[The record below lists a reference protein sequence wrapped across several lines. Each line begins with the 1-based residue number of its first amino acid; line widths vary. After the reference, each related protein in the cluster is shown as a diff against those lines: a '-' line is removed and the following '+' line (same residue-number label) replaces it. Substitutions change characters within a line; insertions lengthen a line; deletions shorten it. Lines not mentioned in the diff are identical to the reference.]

1 MARISAAVCRRGRDL
16 HRIAGL
22 STFVATLAVT
32 LAFTWSDGTPTEDDP
47 FDMAPAVSS
56 GVVPIQDPANNVYL
70 DQSFAIPTI
79 AEPTPPPQAPIP
91 RSRPVQLLIPKLDV
105 HRAVEA
111 VGVTRSGVMQL
122 PSNSW
127 NAGWYKGSPV
137 PGAPGDTVIEGHAGY
152 PGQPMIF
159 GRLVN
164 LRPGDKIIVVLADG
178 TRQLFLVQSMR
189 RIPIGTAPAGMAEP
203 YGLPRLTLI
212 TCTGSFDKDRYSY
225 SQRLV
230 LEARYAGS
238 V

>member
-1 MARISAAVCRRGRDL
+1 MARISAAVGRRGRYL
-16 HRIAGL
+16 HRVAGL
-22 STFVATLAVT
+22 VSFVATLAVT

-47 FDMAPAVSS
+47 FEVASVASS
-56 GVVPIQDPANNVYL
+56 GVVTVQDPANNVYL
-70 DQSFAIPTI
+70 DHSFLVPPI
-79 AEPTPPPQAPIP
+79 AEPTPPPQAHIP
-91 RSRPVQLLIPKLDV
+91 RSRPVRLLIPRLDV

-111 VGVTRSGVMQL
+111 VGVTRFGVMQL

-127 NAGWYKGSPV
+127 NAGWYQGSPV

-164 LRPGDKIIVVLADG
+164 LRPGDRIIVVLADKS
-178 TRQLFLVQSMR
+178 RQLFLVQSMR
-189 RIPIGTAPAGMAEP
+189 RIPIGTAPSGMAEP

-212 TCTGSFDKDRYSY
+212 TCTGSFDQDRYSY

-230 LEARYAGS
+230 LEARYAGP

>member
-1 MARISAAVCRRGRDL
+1 MGRISAALGRRGRDL
-16 HRIAGL
+16 NRVAGL
-22 STFVATLAVT
+22 FAFVATLAVT
-32 LAFTWSDGTPTEDDP
+32 LAFTWSDGTPTEADP
-47 FDMAPAVSS
+47 LDLAPAASS
-56 GVVPIQDPANNVYL
+56 GVAAGQDPANNVYL
-70 DQSFAIPTI
+70 NQSFSVPTT
-79 AEPTPPPQAPIP
+79 ADPTPPPQAPIP
-91 RSRPVQLLIPKLDV
+91 RARPIQLLIPKLDV

-111 VGVTRSGVMQL
+111 VGVTRLGVMQL

-164 LRPGDKIIVVLADG
+164 LRPGDKIIVVAADK
-178 TRQLFLVQSMR
+178 TRQLFLVESMR
-189 RIPIGTAPAGMAEP
+189 RIPVGTAPTGMAEP
-203 YGLPRLTLI
+203 YGLPRLTLL
-212 TCTGSFDKDRYSY
+212 TCTGSFDQDRYSY

-230 LEARYAGS
+230 LEARYAGP

>member
-1 MARISAAVCRRGRDL
+1 MAAAGRRGRDL
-16 HRIAGL
+16 HRGTAL
-22 STFVATLAVT
+22 FAFVATLIVT
-32 LAFTWSDGTPTEDDP
+32 LAFTWSDGPPAEDDP
-47 FDMAPAVSS
+47 FDAAPVESS
-56 GVVPIQDPANNVYL
+56 VVVAIEDPANNVYL
-70 DQSFAIPTI
+70 DQSFPVPPV
-79 AEPTPPPQAPIP
+79 AEPMPPRQAPIP

-111 VGVTRSGVMQL
+111 VGVTRLGVMQL

-127 NAGWYKGSPV
+127 NAGWYKGSPT

-164 LRPGDKIIVVLADG
+164 LRPGDKIIVVLADK
-178 TRQLFLVQSMR
+178 TRQLFLVESMR
-189 RIPIGTAPAGMAEP
+189 RIPIGTAPSGMAEP

-212 TCTGSFDKDRYSY
+212 TCTGSFDKDSYSY

-230 LEARYAGS
+230 LDARYAGR